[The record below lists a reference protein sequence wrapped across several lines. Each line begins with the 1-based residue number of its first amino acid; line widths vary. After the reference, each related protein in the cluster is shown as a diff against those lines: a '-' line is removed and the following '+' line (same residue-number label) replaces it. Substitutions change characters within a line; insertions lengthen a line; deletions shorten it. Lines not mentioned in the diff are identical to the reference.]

1 MAQFTVSHQ
10 LVSLDLDLERRIVK
24 GMTELSIEP
33 KTQSLTTLRL
43 HCERPVVRAVQING
57 IRSEFRRKMPDT
69 RRGLVAKELRTDDED
84 EGELEIT
91 IPEQAR
97 TVSVERQIADT
108 TTTGE
113 TTTGIKAL
121 KLRIEFYLVNGS
133 PGLVF
138 SGGDDKGPATTVHTE
153 TTMYPST
160 TRSWVPCVDLI
171 GQRSTWD
178 LFFTVPACV
187 GTLDDPTTLMP
198 LTVVAAGELNSLA
211 RHPHDPLRRVFRYI
225 VSTATPA
232 CTLGFA
238 IGPFAS
244 ACSLDGSL
252 LGGDGESG
260 DGGRAE
266 AERGEG
272 PAATAEK
279 ETKST
284 AAEDGENTTAA
295 ENEAEAAEATA
306 DETETAAAV
315 AENETEEGATGSEVA
330 KTSHNSKLR
339 KATVDAIGGVFAFA
353 AAGFQSE
360 LEATCSFIP
369 EALAFHSQ
377 EFGAYPYATYKVVF
391 MDGLERPVITCAS
404 LTILSTDFLHPAT
417 VIEQAYETRRS
428 VGVAVAQ
435 QWFGTYV
442 VAETWSDQWVIAGL
456 AGYIASQF
464 VRHNLGTNEQRY
476 RLKRDITRVCHAD
489 VNQRPLSYAGQQP
502 PWGDEAEFMEL
513 KAPVVLYML
522 DRRMLKG
529 GGTLGLRRVVAKLL
543 VTAMGGELGAGNNGV
558 GTAGFLRMCR
568 RVSGVDVEGFADQW
582 VFGTGCPVFHFSY
595 AFNRKKLAVEIQMHQ
610 ESTNAKATAPWAQ
623 PQRFRGQM
631 TARIREADGTP
642 YEHVLD
648 IRDSVHKFE
657 VQFNTKYKRIR
668 RSTKRFH
675 LRQMAAA
682 AEELSAMGG
691 GSVGGGTGNGGAGSG
706 GPGSDALLL
715 GIDDDNA
722 AYSNIA
728 QFGAEDAREK
738 RAWRVV
744 EWGEDD
750 EESLAS
756 ATFEWIRMDSDIE
769 WACIIHFEQPDFMWA
784 AQLQKDRDVV
794 AQLEAVDALQHLP
807 SAAASTTLMRTVMD
821 ARVFYR
827 VRVDAAL
834 ALARFATPQLGWIG
848 LHHLVKIYKRRYCL
862 AGESSAGGGQ
872 GSSQAPGGQHG
883 QGSYHDKPSSY
894 QPPLE
899 DPDDEPLLAPRLPR
913 PNNFANIGEYFTQM
927 AVLAALSNIRDARGE
942 APRAA
947 RALVAGALRYNDNSE
962 NMYSDS
968 YFLAALVRALANG
981 VIGSTRFAR
990 AHGPGAPGTA
1000 LAEIERLRKLDVLVP
1015 SYRNVITAACLDAL
1029 LRLSLAQPAVPLFN
1043 TALFAAMAAPE
1054 AYEGV
1059 RVAAIGGLLLHWGLA
1074 PPAAARFFAAV
1085 AADACAPMVATATAR
1100 NVMQLLMVRAMT
1112 FGQQHHSLLFLE
1124 EQGAAA
1130 TEHIDTDARLV
1141 GGLETMIDSLP
1152 HSRELQTIFGS
1163 VVYDSAL
1170 PRESRMLLGALHMLV
1185 YQVVDCS
1192 VPPQPVK
1199 SHKKLKIKLGGG
1211 AAVRRKAAA
1220 AAAAAERRVVTG
1232 VKPMR
1237 SNASSDS
1244 EDMPLVL
1251 AVSEP
1256 TDVPL
1261 PLDSAEPL
1269 IDVVGEP
1276 SAAYSL
1282 PPIAGTRPPPPATS
1296 DTLLNSPAYVPQTE
1310 PAAPEPQ
1317 PPRFKLKLKLG
1328 RASSVGPSTQ
1338 VSVASYTQSAAVS
1351 SSAQLSLPA
1360 TASFSPSPAL
1370 TLPRSPV
1377 HASVPRIS
1385 SPLAVHSP
1393 IHSASDRIEPA
1404 YASPLR
1410 VPSEPR
1416 SNETKASSKRRKSS
1430 VSRKPPAPEQPP
1442 LPSPTVAA
1450 DGSLVLSAGVRK
1462 TVGRILRRVM
1472 RHPSALP
1479 FLQPVDVVRDGCPTY
1494 YDVVKHPI
1502 DLSIIKP
1509 RFDGSQTLPEHPPY
1523 TSVAEF
1529 AADMRLMFANC
1540 FLFNPEGTP
1549 VYDMGKAVETLFNTE
1564 WANAGFDRPPSED
1577 AVAANAAVA
1586 SVKSSKRKPS
1596 ASSTATAA
1604 STVGNGAPAD
1614 LHKRQKRRSNVH
1626 SKSTNGQTAARPV
1639 QQPSK
1644 TSTARATAT
1653 VADADSKA
1661 LDDTHLDSLYDPDTL
1676 LSFID
1681 QQEKKPS
1688 AAPPPPIAGE
1698 WKPMCRRVLLRLQ
1711 AQPSA
1716 LEFMAP
1722 VDPVRQN
1729 VPTYFDIVKKPMDL
1743 ATIRKKLDRANEYQL
1758 PDQFRDDVCLV
1769 ISNCLLFNPSGSYVH
1784 QQALALR
1791 RAFEEIWSQ
1800 NAGSSVNKSSVPL
1813 DLIPKDIPLDQ
1824 ERARA
1829 VVNSLK
1835 KHDSAWPFL
1844 KPVDPVALGVP
1855 TYFDIVKNPMDLSTI
1870 QRKISK
1876 KSYRSVADFVA
1887 DIQLI
1892 VDDCFMFNPPDSPV
1906 HECGKALH
1914 ALAAELLAPDG
1925 WDHWLA
1931 PPTTS

>member
-10 LVSLDLDLERRIVK
+10 LVSLDFDLERRVVK
-24 GMTELSIEP
+24 GMTELSVEP

-43 HCERPVVRAVQING
+43 HCERPELVVRAVQING
-57 IRSEFRRKMPDT
+57 ISSEFRRKMPDT
-69 RRGLVAKELRTDDED
+69 RRGLVAKELRTGDED

-97 TVSVERQIADT
+97 TVSVEQQTADT
-108 TTTGE
+108 TTGE
-113 TTTGIKAL
+113 MATGIKAL

-138 SGGDDKGPATTVHTE
+138 SGGDDKGPATAVHTE
-153 TTMYPST
+153 TCIYPST

-187 GTLDDPTTLMP
+187 GTLEDPSTLMP

-260 DGGRAE
+260 DGRRPE
-266 AERGEG
+266 AEKGEG
-272 PAATAEK
+272 PAGAATENEK
-279 ETKST
+279 KST
-284 AAEDGENTTAA
+284 ASEDGENATAAAEGEEKETESAAITA
-295 ENEAEAAEATA
+295 ENEAELGAA
-306 DETETAAAV
+306 
-315 AENETEEGATGSEVA
+315 GSEVA

-391 MDGLERPVITCAS
+391 MDGLGRPVITCAS

-568 RVSGVDVEGFADQW
+568 RVSGVDVEGFAEQW

-691 GSVGGGTGNGGAGSG
+691 GSVGGGTGNGGTGAG
-706 GPGSDALLL
+706 GPGSDTLLL

-756 ATFEWIRMDSDIE
+756 ATFEWIRMDSDVE

-848 LHHLVKIYKRRYCL
+848 LHHL
-862 AGESSAGGGQ
+862 
-872 GSSQAPGGQHG
+872 
-883 QGSYHDKPSSY
+883 GSYHGKSPSN
-894 QPPLE
+894 QTPLE

-981 VIGSTRFAR
+981 VIGSKRFAR
-990 AHGPGAPGTA
+990 VHGPGAPGTA

-1015 SYRNVITAACLDAL
+1015 SYRNIITVTCLDTL
-1029 LRLSLAQPAVPLFN
+1029 LRLSLAQPTVPLFN
-1043 TALFAAMAAPE
+1043 TALFAAMAAPD
-1054 AYEGV
+1054 AYDGV

-1074 PPAAARFFAAV
+1074 PPADARFFAAV
-1085 AADACAPMVATATAR
+1085 AADACAPLVAAATAR

-1141 GGLETMIDSLP
+1141 GGLETLIDSLA
-1152 HSRELQTIFGS
+1152 HLQELQTIVGS
-1163 VVYDSAL
+1163 AVYDSAL
-1170 PRESRMLLGALHMLV
+1170 PREPRLLLGALHMLV

-1211 AAVRRKAAA
+1211 AAARRKAV
-1220 AAAAAERRVVTG
+1220 AAERRATTG
-1232 VKPMR
+1232 VKPMQ

-1256 TDVPL
+1256 ADVLL
-1261 PLDSAEPL
+1261 PPDSAEPL

-1296 DTLLNSPAYVPQTE
+1296 DSLLNSPAYVPQTE
-1310 PAAPEPQ
+1310 PAAAEPQ

-1328 RASSVGPSTQ
+1328 RASSVGPSAQ
-1338 VSVASYTQSAAVS
+1338 ASVAPST
-1351 SSAQLSLPA
+1351 QLSLPV
-1360 TASFSPSPAL
+1360 TAPFSPSPAL
-1370 TLPRSPV
+1370 TRPRSPV

-1393 IHSASDRIEPA
+1393 IHLASDRIEPA
-1404 YASPLR
+1404 RASPLR
-1410 VPSEPR
+1410 APSEPR
-1416 SNETKASSKRRKSS
+1416 SNETKATSKRRKSS
-1430 VSRKPPAPEQPP
+1430 VSRRPPAAEQPP
-1442 LPSPTVAA
+1442 LPPSTIAA
-1450 DGSLVLSAGVRK
+1450 DGSLLLSGGVRK

-1479 FLQPVDVVRDGCPTY
+1479 FLQAVDVVRDGCPTY

-1502 DLSIIKP
+1502 DLSIIKL
-1509 RFDGSQTLPEHPPY
+1509 RFDGSQALSEHPPY

-1549 VYDMGKAVETLFNTE
+1549 VYDMGKAVEALFNIE
-1564 WANAGFDRPPSED
+1564 WTNAGFDHPPSED
-1577 AVAANAAVA
+1577 VA
-1586 SVKSSKRKPS
+1586 SVKGSKRKPPVS
-1596 ASSTATAA
+1596 TTATP
-1604 STVGNGAPAD
+1604 TVVNGATVD
-1614 LHKRQKRRSNVH
+1614 VNKRQKRRSNVY
-1626 SKSTNGQTAARPV
+1626 SKSTSGQTVVAQQSSKVTAAV
-1639 QQPSK
+1639 DSK
-1644 TSTARATAT
+1644 
-1653 VADADSKA
+1653 DAD
-1661 LDDTHLDSLYDPDTL
+1661 LDSQYDPDTL
-1676 LSFID
+1676 LTFIE

-1688 AAPPPPIAGE
+1688 VQSAGE

-1729 VPTYFDIVKKPMDL
+1729 VPSYFDIVKKPMDL

-1791 RAFEEIWSQ
+1791 NVFEEIWSKY
-1800 NAGSSVNKSSVPL
+1800 AGSSINKSPVPL
-1813 DLIPKDIPLDQ
+1813 DLIPKDILFDQ
-1824 ERARA
+1824 DRART
-1829 VVNSLK
+1829 VINSLK
-1835 KHDSAWPFL
+1835 RHESAWPFL

-1870 QRKISK
+1870 QRKIAK
-1876 KSYRSVADFVA
+1876 KSYRFVADFVA

-1925 WDHWLA
+1925 WDYWLA